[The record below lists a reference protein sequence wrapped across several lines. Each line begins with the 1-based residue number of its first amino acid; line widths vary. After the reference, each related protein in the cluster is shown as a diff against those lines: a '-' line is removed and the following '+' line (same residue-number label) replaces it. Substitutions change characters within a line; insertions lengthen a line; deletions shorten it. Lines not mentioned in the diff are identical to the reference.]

1 MPTTAKTI
9 KFKNQIMKN
18 IYSKIILLA
27 ALSLTIFN
35 ACQKEITTNFQDL
48 TELIPAKL
56 DTASGNWRTV
66 VLSSNEEVPLAA
78 PSAVTSAEYLAELAE
93 TKAKFANLTTEQK
106 DAIEYWKAGSVLRWN
121 QIMRELV
128 AKYNLPIAPSDD
140 NFYTVPN
147 ADSTKNNP
155 FYYPAFPFA
164 NPPYAARAYAYVSV
178 AQYDALIAANH
189 YRTKYNRPATYQ
201 VDPTVETLVAKN
213 NLPSYPCQEAVI
225 AGAALGTLT
234 ALFPGEKA
242 YLEAKA
248 NEAAYFQQWA
258 GAAVAS
264 DVTAGLQLGK
274 DIATKTIARA
284 KTDNMSKAGGNK
296 PLWDSLELRIVNLGE
311 TPWKSQDVP
320 ARPPMLPFYGKVK
333 PWYFPSSTL
342 ESIRPPAPFSTKSV
356 EFQAQLAEVKKEAD
370 PNDREK
376 FRIVHFWADG
386 AGTSTPP
393 GHWNSVAFE
402 QIYSAQFS
410 EVRAARTF
418 ALLNM
423 AQMDA
428 AIACWEAKY
437 HYYVPRPS
445 QIDASIK
452 TLTGLPN
459 FPSYTSGHSTFSG
472 AAATLLGHIFPNQ
485 AANFEVMAKEASISR
500 LYGGIH
506 YRMDCDAGLEAGKK
520 VGTFAVERARMDGG
534 E

>member
-1 MPTTAKTI
+1 
-9 KFKNQIMKN
+9 MKN
-18 IYSKIILLA
+18 IFFLV
-27 ALSLTIFN
+27 LTISLFLI
-35 ACQKEITTNFQDL
+35 ACQKEITTNFSDL
-48 TELIPAKL
+48 GELLPTKT
-56 DTASGNWRTV
+56 DMTAGDWVPVILNN
-66 VLSSNEEVPLAA
+66 NEEVALAA
-78 PSAVTSAEYLAELAE
+78 PTDVTSTEYTTELAE
-93 TKAKFANLTTEQK
+93 TKRILAALTQDQK
-106 DAIEYWKAGSVLRWN
+106 DAIEYWKAGSVMRWN

-128 AKYNLPIAPSDD
+128 AKYNLPIAPNDD
-140 NFYTVPN
+140 NSYTVPN

-178 AQYDALIAANH
+178 AQYDALIAATH
-189 YRTKYNRPATYQ
+189 YRTKYNRPAAYQ
-201 VDPTVETLVAKN
+201 VDATIQPLVAKN
-213 NLPSYPCQEAVI
+213 TLPAYPCEEAVI
-225 AGAALGTLT
+225 AGAAFNALL

-248 NEAAYFQQWA
+248 NEAAYFKQWA

-274 DIATKTIARA
+274 DIATKTIGRA
-284 KTDNMSKAGGNK
+284 KTDNMKTAGGNK
-296 PLWDSLELRIVNLGE
+296 PLWDSLELRIVTLGE
-311 TPWKSQDVP
+311 TPWKSQDSP
-320 ARPPMLPFYGKVK
+320 ARPPMLPFFGKVK
-333 PWYFPSSTL
+333 PWYFPSTEL
-342 ESIRPPAPFSTKSV
+342 PNIRPVAPFSTNSA
-356 EFQAQLAEVKKEAD
+356 EFKAQLAEVKAEAD
-370 PNDREK
+370 PSDREK

-393 GHWNSVAFE
+393 GHWNSVAFGHIRE
-402 QIYSAQFS
+402 AQFS

-423 AQMDA
+423 AEMDA
-428 AIACWEAKY
+428 AITCWETKY

-472 AAATLLGHIFPNQ
+472 AAATLLGHIFPIH
-485 AANFEVMAKEASISR
+485 AADFTAMAKEASLSR

-506 YRMDCDAGLEAGKK
+506 YRMDCDAGLEVGNK
-520 VGTFAVERARMDGG
+520 VGAYAIERARMDGG